1 MPIFQAIA
9 QDKLNICNKTRSNPL
24 PWRGQ
29 FSPELIEAFLVEYSS
44 TEDVVLDPFV
54 GSGTV
59 LLECARGGITALG
72 CEINPAAATL
82 ARVYQ
87 LCNVGVHLRHDLLKI
102 LDECLFPILGSGSS
116 LFKTPSLSAEEIKKS
131 LIQKRDTISS
141 YQLLSLYEAYI
152 CLLDVFKNE
161 LTPHFCK
168 NTLKRLHSIV
178 VNLPFSK
185 KHIEV
190 VLCDARSIP
199 LPDDSIDYVL
209 TSPPYINVFNYHQ
222 QYRESTELLGWNLLA
237 VSLAE
242 IGSNRKNRSNRV
254 LTVIQY
260 CLDMSCVFSQLHRLL
275 KGSGRVTFV
284 VGRESNV
291 RKTAFYNGNI
301 IHRIATESAGFML
314 ELKQERVFKNKFGQ
328 DIYEDIFHFSKIKD
342 YSSLST
348 EASARRV
355 ARDVIEEAEK
365 RCPQEV
371 QRDFSEALRTL
382 EMVKPSTMLNFRAA
396 SKRSLFKTTFMF
408 PSTGGQNERFQT
420 SL

>member
-1 MPIFQAIA
+1 MPLFLPIA

-44 TEDVVLDPFV
+44 KEDVVLDPFV

-59 LLECARGGITALG
+59 LLECARGGITGLG

-82 ARVYQ
+82 ARVYS
-87 LCNVGVHLRHDLLKI
+87 LCNVGVHSRYDLLKY
-102 LDECLFPILGSGSS
+102 LNECLLPILGSGSS
-116 LFKTPSLSAEEIKKS
+116 LFNTPSLSSEEVKKS
-131 LIQKRDTISS
+131 LKQLRDSISS
-141 YQLLSLYEAYI
+141 YQLLSLFEAYI

-168 NTLKRLHSIV
+168 STLKRLQGIV

-185 KHIEV
+185 KPIEV
-190 VLCDARSIP
+190 ALCDARAIS
-199 LPDDSIDYVL
+199 LPDNSIDYVL

-237 VSLAE
+237 ISLAE

-260 CLDMSCVFSQLHRLL
+260 CLDMACVFRELHRLL
-275 KGSGRVTFV
+275 KSNGQVTFV

-301 IHRIATESAGFML
+301 IHRIATESAGFKL
-314 ELKQERVFKNKFGQ
+314 ELEQERVFKNKFGQ
-328 DIYEDIFHFSKIKD
+328 LIYEDIYHFTKIRD
-342 YSSLST
+342 YSFLSS
-348 EASARRV
+348 EDSARRV
-355 ARDVIEEAEK
+355 AKDVIEEAEK
-365 RCPQEV
+365 RCPSEV
-371 QRDFSEALRTL
+371 RPDFSEALRTL
-382 EMVKPSTMLNFRAA
+382 EIVKPSAMLNFNAA
-396 SKRSLFKTTFMF
+396 SKHSLFKTTFIY
-408 PSTGGQNERFQT
+408 PSKGGQDERIQT